1 MRKAGLAVIKPQV
14 KQHEQSY
21 HNVIRSLSVLY
32 AGGLMGKVKNEQSRS
47 ALVMKNNE
55 KHTKKLGSL
64 SKERVL
70 FGMVIPIPKLLPYG
84 LLMKKKMKKLMWGK
98 FTQ

>member
-1 MRKAGLAVIKPQV
+1 M
-14 KQHEQSY
+14 
-21 HNVIRSLSVLY
+21 LY
-32 AGGLMGKVKNEQSRS
+32 AGGLMGKVKYEQSRS

-70 FGMVIPIPKLLPYG
+70 FGMGIQFLNSFPMG
-84 LLMKKKMKKLMWGK
+84 C
-98 FTQ
+98 